1 MIAEEEWDS
10 MKEHITYDFLQD
22 GHFAELREAE
32 ILRERIDMLG
42 TLEPYVGNFFSKKW
56 VQKNVLRQTEEE
68 IEIMAKEIED
78 EGGGE
83 EDDMMM
89 QNDPTISEDKK

>member
-1 MIAEEEWDS
+1 

-22 GHFAELREAE
+22 GHFAELRDAE

-56 VQKNVLRQTEEE
+56 VQKNVLRQSDEE
-68 IEIMAKEIED
+68 IELMNKEIED
-78 EGGGE
+78 EGDGE
-83 EDDMMM
+83 EDGDMMM
-89 QNDPTISEDKK
+89 SHEPKGKDISEDKK